1 MSPSRITSRPPAP
14 SAVPGRVRLFKYM
27 LRPAFVPP
35 LTILGLEFASLL
47 GNAFVV
53 ELVFSWPGMA
63 SYGVRSILQKDLNAV
78 MGVVMISGLFFVLAN
93 LAIDVLVGFV
103 DPRDPHPRRTC
114 VSAAAVGEAPRIS
127 IAYQNWRR
135 FSRNPTAVAG
145 SAIVVIV
152 VAAALFAPWIAPYPQ
167 HVGAMV
173 NFRARHLPP
182 VRRNTGLAPT
192 TSAATSSPG
201 CCSATVYRCCW
212 RRSSLASLFRSAS
225 TLGLV
230 AGYFGGWTE
239 IIIMRLT
246 DIALAIPPL
255 VMALAVTAVLTPS
268 LFHAMLAIAALWW
281 TWHTRLIFSITR
293 TLRQQE
299 FVEAARTLG
308 ASSLH
313 ILFRELLPNCASAI
327 LVKTSLDFGFVIL
340 IGAALSYLGLGV
352 QPPTADLGTM
362 VANGADFLPDRWWE
376 SLLPGAAILFV
387 ALGFNLLGDGLRD
400 LYDVES
406 VR

>member
-1 MSPSRITSRPPAP
+1 MS
-14 SAVPGRVRLFKYM
+14 
-27 LRPAFVPP
+27 
-35 LTILGLEFASLL
+35 
-47 GNAFVV
+47 
-53 ELVFSWPGMA
+53 EL
-63 SYGVRSILQKDLNAV
+63 
-78 MGVVMISGLFFVLAN
+78 
-93 LAIDVLVGFV
+93 
-103 DPRDPHPRRTC
+103 
-114 VSAAAVGEAPRIS
+114 AAAPARPQVS
-127 IAYQNWRR
+127 IAYQNWHR
-135 FSRNPTAVAG
+135 FSRNPTAVIG
-145 SAIVVIV
+145 SVIV
-152 VAAALFAPWIAPYPQ
+152 TVVVLTAVLAPWIAPHPD
-167 HVGAMV
+167 HVGSIV

-182 VRRNTGLAPT
+182 SAQYWFGTDNVGRDIFTRVLFGYRVSLLLAAVVLAFAVPLG
-192 TSAATSSPG
+192 AA
-201 CCSATVYRCCW
+201 
-212 RRSSLASLFRSAS
+212 
-225 TLGLV
+225 LGLI
-230 AGYFGGWTE
+230 AGYFGGWAE

-255 VMALAVTAVLTPS
+255 VMALAVTAVLTPN
-268 LFHAMLAIAALWW
+268 LVHAMLAIAALWW

-308 ASSLH
+308 ASAFH

-352 QPPTADLGTM
+352 QPPTPDLGTM

-376 SLLPGAAILFV
+376 SLLPGAAILFA

-406 VR
+406 VQ

>member
-1 MSPSRITSRPPAP
+1 MSVAATQELPA
-14 SAVPGRVRLFKYM
+14 RV
-27 LRPAFVPP
+27 
-35 LTILGLEFASLL
+35 
-47 GNAFVV
+47 
-53 ELVFSWPGMA
+53 
-63 SYGVRSILQKDLNAV
+63 
-78 MGVVMISGLFFVLAN
+78 
-93 LAIDVLVGFV
+93 
-103 DPRDPHPRRTC
+103 
-114 VSAAAVGEAPRIS
+114 S
-127 IAYQNWRR
+127 IAYQNWHR
-135 FSRNPTAVAG
+135 FSRNPTAVIG
-145 SAIVVIV
+145 SIIVVIV
-152 VAAALFAPWIAPYPQ
+152 LVAALLAPWIAPYPD

-182 VRRNTGLAPT
+182 SAQYWFGTDNVGRDIFTRVLFGYRVSLLLAAVVLGIAVPLG
-192 TSAATSSPG
+192 A
-201 CCSATVYRCCW
+201 
-212 RRSSLASLFRSAS
+212 
-225 TLGLV
+225 TLGLI
-230 AGYFGGWTE
+230 AGYFGGWAE
-239 IIIMRLT
+239 IVIMRLT

-255 VMALAVTAVLTPS
+255 VMALAVTAVLTPN
-268 LFHAMLAIAALWW
+268 LVHAMLAIAALWW

-299 FVEAARTLG
+299 FVEAAETLG
-308 ASSLH
+308 ASRFH
-313 ILFRELLPNCASAI
+313 TLFCELLPNCASAI

-352 QPPTADLGTM
+352 QPPTPDLGTM

>member
-1 MSPSRITSRPPAP
+1 M
-14 SAVPGRVRLFKYM
+14 
-27 LRPAFVPP
+27 
-35 LTILGLEFASLL
+35 
-47 GNAFVV
+47 
-53 ELVFSWPGMA
+53 
-63 SYGVRSILQKDLNAV
+63 
-78 MGVVMISGLFFVLAN
+78 
-93 LAIDVLVGFV
+93 
-103 DPRDPHPRRTC
+103 
-114 VSAAAVGEAPRIS
+114 SAAAVGEAPRIS

-152 VAAALFAPWIAPYPQ
+152 VAAALFAPLIAPYPD
-167 HVGAMV
+167 HAGAMV

-182 VRRNTGLAPT
+182 SAQYWFGTDNVGRDIFTRVLFGYRISLLLAAVVLGVAVPLG
-192 TSAATSSPG
+192 A
-201 CCSATVYRCCW
+201 
-212 RRSSLASLFRSAS
+212 
-225 TLGLV
+225 TLGLI
-230 AGYFGGWTE
+230 AGYFGGWAE

-308 ASSLH
+308 ASSFH

-362 VANGADFLPDRWWE
+362 VANGADFLPDHWWE